1 MCLMKLRTG
10 ATNLDLAERLKVS
23 EGTVSSMIL
32 TWINYLYVVLGSI
45 KIWPHRDILLCNQPE
60 EFKYKYPI
68 CLIIVD
74 ATELKIQV
82 PSALQKHSAYHS
94 TYKSS
99 TTFKSLIGV
108 DAKGGKIFVS
118 HLYYGFYRCKK
129 LIRRPGFLDVLR
141 MKIKA
146 GEVNKGDSIVADK
159 GFDIESELKELG
171 LELNIP
177 PFLKDNGGI
186 FHSSPS
192 SSS

>member
-82 PSALQKHSAYHS
+82 PSALQKHSECYG
-94 TYKSS
+94 TYKSN
-99 TTFKSLIGV
+99 TTFRSLIGV
-108 DAKGGKIFVS
+108 DDKGGIMFVS
-118 HLYYGFYRCKK
+118 RLYEGSISDKQ
-129 LIRRPGFLDVLR
+129 LI
-141 MKIKA
+141 
-146 GEVNKGDSIVADK
+146 
-159 GFDIESELKELG
+159 
-171 LELNIP
+171 
-177 PFLKDNGGI
+177 
-186 FHSSPS
+186 
-192 SSS
+192 